1 MNLLPRL
8 HLVTDDAVLA
18 DAGFP
23 DVAEAVLDSCGRR
36 AALHVRGHRTTGA
49 RLYALGERLRA
60 AALRTGAWLLVN
72 DRVDIA
78 LALRANGVQLG
89 SRSLQVDD
97 ARALLGAGAC
107 IGCSVH
113 GVADALQ
120 ADADGADFVML
131 GTIYPSAS
139 HPRRMAAGAALVG
152 ETASRTNLPVIAIG
166 GITAGR
172 IVDVARAGAHGA
184 AVLGGIWNVAD
195 PQQAAGDYVNAVRT
209 AWPQDGGTA

>member
-23 DVAEAVLDSCGRR
+23 ELAEAVLDSCGRR

-78 LALRANGVQLG
+78 LALRANG
-89 SRSLQVDD
+89 
-97 ARALLGAGAC
+97 
-107 IGCSVH
+107 
-113 GVADALQ
+113 
-120 ADADGADFVML
+120 
-131 GTIYPSAS
+131 
-139 HPRRMAAGAALVG
+139 
-152 ETASRTNLPVIAIG
+152 
-166 GITAGR
+166 
-172 IVDVARAGAHGA
+172 
-184 AVLGGIWNVAD
+184 
-195 PQQAAGDYVNAVRT
+195 
-209 AWPQDGGTA
+209 